1 MYSGINTERG
11 LVMKT
16 FLLSLSIAL
25 GFVGVHVIVGWL
37 VTYAVW
43 LAVLL
48 MSWGFVAIFML
59 FLRDMG
65 VVSYDLSKV
74 FSRASR

>member
-1 MYSGINTERG
+1 
-11 LVMKT
+11 MKT
-16 FLLSLSIAL
+16 FLISLSIAL

-37 VTYAVW
+37 VANAVW
-43 LAVLL
+43 LSVLL

-59 FLRDMG
+59 FLKDMG

-74 FSRASR
+74 FSRTSR